1 MATAKQIK
9 ALQTRLDTTFG
20 KGKVKA
26 TEDTWSKNKAALD
39 TMEAAGKVPILDPS
53 GTLRGTDAVSKTAEV
68 YSDVTSEY
76 KDLLAHLSGEEGY
89 NPNFYLDS
97 SGILTTGVGLTAEY
111 VADPSPLRA
120 MTEKTNEAKMRVP
133 KYAKLHPQV
142 QLALV
147 DSAYRGD
154 LTNTDKDTGVVTSQK
169 WVDHVNNGDFRAA
182 AVEHINHAEYNKAKG
197 INGKSRGLI
206 PRFDWRAAALK
217 RSAEPQI
224 IQQMQDRSKSIYD
237 QRKDAAMLN
246 GMGSGITP
254 DKVPESNFF
263 GDAIDSVSGWI
274 DEAFSTGEIPKDKVP
289 PTTTQDIPVPEQGVT
304 VPKAENEMATQAQVN
319 SYLKKRNEKQ
329 ELSGADRVD
338 VPRRNQPDPTM
349 GGVIVGR
356 EPVDRVGEYIGPN
369 EIMDNPLYKDEITKA
384 QMFQDAKRMQQGQLS
399 LPNQMGRGD
408 GASEMSRRLADTLSP
423 PNRQQVSQLNMT
435 PPQGTVDQGLMNAL
449 GYQPQGTVD
458 QGLMNALGYQVAPNR
473 QQASQLNMTTPQVS
487 VDPGLLAAAAR
498 QQVMMGQDRLQQSQL
513 NLHKKGGEGYHY
525 DQNGQLVINAN
536 PHLANPAIPM
546 GTVLGGN
553 GQPVLSSNGSMIGS
567 PTQNPAYKAPAGGK
581 GSNATAQSAMDQLTG
596 IKGFGGK

>member
-39 TMEAAGKVPILDPS
+39 TMEAAGEVPILDPS

-263 GDAIDSVSGWI
+263 GDAIDSISGWI

-304 VPKAENEMATQAQVN
+304 VSKAENEMATQAQVN
-319 SYLKKRNEKQ
+319 SYLKKRNESK
-329 ELSGADRVD
+329 
-338 VPRRNQPDPTM
+338 T
-349 GGVIVGR
+349 R

-369 EIMDNPLYKDEITKA
+369 EVADNP
-384 QMFQDAKRMQQGQLS
+384 MFTEELRQLMQQQEVNRMQQSQTS

-408 GASEMSRRLADTLSP
+408 GESEMRRRLADSKSQVPVISGMEKTIPLAVDSDIP
-423 PNRQQVSQLNMT
+423 SVANGGVFGDIANKMQQPLGV
-435 PPQGTVDQGLMNAL
+435 VDQGLMNSL

-473 QQASQLNMTTPQVS
+473 QQA
-487 VDPGLLAAAAR
+487 
-498 QQVMMGQDRLQQSQL
+498 SQL

-546 GTVLGGN
+546 GTVLDGN
-553 GQPVLSSNGSMIGS
+553 RQPVLSSNGSMIGL

>member
-9 ALQTRLDTTFG
+9 TLQVRLDATFG

-68 YSDVTSEY
+68 YTDVTSEY
-76 KDLLAHLSGEEGY
+76 KDLLSHLSGEEGY

-197 INGKSRGLI
+197 INGESRGLI

-217 RSAEPQI
+217 RSAEPQT

-237 QRKDAAMLN
+237 QREDAAMLN

-263 GDAIDSVSGWI
+263 GDAFDSVSDFMDNLI
-274 DEAFSTGEIPKDKVP
+274 STGVFPEQKVP
-289 PTTTQDIPVPEQGVT
+289 PKTTQDIPVPEQGAT
-304 VPKAENEMATQAQVN
+304 VPETENEMATQAQVN
-319 SYLKKRNEKQ
+319 SYLKKRNESK
-329 ELSGADRVD
+329 
-338 VPRRNQPDPTM
+338 T
-349 GGVIVGR
+349 R
-356 EPVDRVGEYIGPN
+356 EPVDTVGEYIGPN
-369 EIMDNPLYKDEITKA
+369 EVADNPMYREELKQLMQREDVN
-384 QMFQDAKRMQQGQLS
+384 RMQQGQLYKVPVPTIDNDIPS
-399 LPNQMGRGD
+399 VANGGVFPFP
-408 GASEMSRRLADTLSP
+408 A
-423 PNRQQVSQLNMT
+423 VI
-435 PPQGTVDQGLMNAL
+435 PQGT
-449 GYQPQGTVD
+449 
-458 QGLMNALGYQVAPNR
+458 
-473 QQASQLNMTTPQVS
+473 
-487 VDPGLLAAAAR
+487 VDPGLLAAAN
-498 QQVMMGQDRLQQSQL
+498 QQQMMMNQGRLQQSQL
-513 NLHKKGGEGYHY
+513 NMMNPQGTVDPGLVTAAAGQQLAMMQQAVKDSEREPAAIAYPNKQSHMDNILQQTQLNLDKKSGENYHF
-525 DQNGQLVINAN
+525 DRNGQLVIDAN

-546 GTVLGGN
+546 GTVLSG
-553 GQPVLSSNGSMIGS
+553 GQPVRASNGSMVGS
-567 PTQNPAYKAPAGGK
+567 PTQNPALKAPAGGK
-581 GSNATAQSAMDQLTG
+581 GANATPQSAIAQLTG
-596 IKGFGGK
+596 MKGIGGK

>member
-9 ALQTRLDTTFG
+9 TLQVRLDATFG

-237 QRKDAAMLN
+237 QREDAAMLN

-263 GDAIDSVSGWI
+263 GDAFDSVSDFMDNLI
-274 DEAFSTGEIPKDKVP
+274 STGVFPEQKVP
-289 PTTTQDIPVPEQGVT
+289 PKTTQDIPVPEQGAT
-304 VPKAENEMATQAQVN
+304 VPETENEMATQAQVN
-319 SYLKKRNEKQ
+319 SYLKKRNESK
-329 ELSGADRVD
+329 
-338 VPRRNQPDPTM
+338 T
-349 GGVIVGR
+349 R
-356 EPVDRVGEYIGPN
+356 EPVDTVGEYIGPN
-369 EIMDNPLYKDEITKA
+369 EVADNPMYREELKQLMQREDVN
-384 QMFQDAKRMQQGQLS
+384 RMQQGQLYKVPVPTIDNDIPS
-399 LPNQMGRGD
+399 VANGGVFPFP
-408 GASEMSRRLADTLSP
+408 A
-423 PNRQQVSQLNMT
+423 VI
-435 PPQGTVDQGLMNAL
+435 PQGT
-449 GYQPQGTVD
+449 
-458 QGLMNALGYQVAPNR
+458 
-473 QQASQLNMTTPQVS
+473 
-487 VDPGLLAAAAR
+487 VDPGLLAAAN
-498 QQVMMGQDRLQQSQL
+498 QQQMMMNQGRLQQSQL
-513 NLHKKGGEGYHY
+513 NMMNPQGTVDPGLVTAAAGQQLAMMQQAVKDSEREPAAIAYPSKQSHMDNILQQTQLNLDKKSGENYHF
-525 DQNGQLVINAN
+525 DRNGQLVIDAN

-546 GTVLGGN
+546 GTVLSG
-553 GQPVLSSNGSMIGS
+553 GQPVRASNGSMVGS
-567 PTQNPAYKAPAGGK
+567 PTQNPALKAPAGGK
-581 GSNATAQSAMDQLTG
+581 GANATPQSAIAQLTG
-596 IKGFGGK
+596 MKGIGGK

>member
-9 ALQTRLDTTFG
+9 TLQVRLDATFG

-217 RSAEPQI
+217 RSAEPQT

-237 QRKDAAMLN
+237 QREDAAMLN

-263 GDAIDSVSGWI
+263 GDAFDSVSDFMDNLI
-274 DEAFSTGEIPKDKVP
+274 STGVFPEQKVP
-289 PTTTQDIPVPEQGVT
+289 PKTTQDIPVPEQGAT
-304 VPKAENEMATQAQVN
+304 VPETENEMATQAQVN
-319 SYLKKRNEKQ
+319 SYLKKRNESK
-329 ELSGADRVD
+329 
-338 VPRRNQPDPTM
+338 T
-349 GGVIVGR
+349 R
-356 EPVDRVGEYIGPN
+356 EPVDTVGEYIGPN
-369 EIMDNPLYKDEITKA
+369 EVADNPMYREELKQLMQREDVNRMQKGQLYKVPVPTIDNDIPSVA
-384 QMFQDAKRMQQGQLS
+384 NGGVFPFPA
-399 LPNQMGRGD
+399 
-408 GASEMSRRLADTLSP
+408 
-423 PNRQQVSQLNMT
+423 VI
-435 PPQGTVDQGLMNAL
+435 PQGT
-449 GYQPQGTVD
+449 
-458 QGLMNALGYQVAPNR
+458 
-473 QQASQLNMTTPQVS
+473 
-487 VDPGLLAAAAR
+487 VDPGLLAAAN
-498 QQVMMGQDRLQQSQL
+498 QQQMMMNQGRLQQSQL
-513 NLHKKGGEGYHY
+513 NMMNPQGTVDPGLVTAAAGQQLAMMQQAVKDSEREPAAIAFPSKQSHMDNILQQTQLNLDKKSGENYHF
-525 DQNGQLVINAN
+525 DRNGQLVIDAN

-546 GTVLGGN
+546 GTVLSG
-553 GQPVLSSNGSMIGS
+553 GQPVRASNGSMVGS
-567 PTQNPAYKAPAGGK
+567 PTQNPALKAPAGGK
-581 GSNATAQSAMDQLTG
+581 GANATPQSAIAQLTG
-596 IKGFGGK
+596 MKGIGGK

>member
-9 ALQTRLDTTFG
+9 TLQVRLDATFG

-68 YSDVTSEY
+68 YTDVTSEY
-76 KDLLAHLSGEEGY
+76 KDLLSHLSGEEGY

-217 RSAEPQI
+217 RSAEPQT

-237 QRKDAAMLN
+237 QREDAAMLN

-263 GDAIDSVSGWI
+263 GDAFDSVSDFMDNLI
-274 DEAFSTGEIPKDKVP
+274 STGVFPEQKVP
-289 PTTTQDIPVPEQGVT
+289 PKTTQDIPVPEQGAT
-304 VPKAENEMATQAQVN
+304 VPETENEMATQAQVN
-319 SYLKKRNEKQ
+319 SYLKKRNESK
-329 ELSGADRVD
+329 
-338 VPRRNQPDPTM
+338 T
-349 GGVIVGR
+349 R
-356 EPVDRVGEYIGPN
+356 EPVDTVGEYIGPN
-369 EIMDNPLYKDEITKA
+369 EVADNP
-384 QMFQDAKRMQQGQLS
+384 MFREELKQLMQREDVNRMQQGQLYKVPVPTIDNDIPS
-399 LPNQMGRGD
+399 VANGGVFPFP
-408 GASEMSRRLADTLSP
+408 A
-423 PNRQQVSQLNMT
+423 VI
-435 PPQGTVDQGLMNAL
+435 PQGT
-449 GYQPQGTVD
+449 
-458 QGLMNALGYQVAPNR
+458 
-473 QQASQLNMTTPQVS
+473 
-487 VDPGLLAAAAR
+487 VDPGLLAAAN
-498 QQVMMGQDRLQQSQL
+498 QQQMMMNQGRLQQSQL
-513 NLHKKGGEGYHY
+513 NMMNPQGTVDPGLVTAAAGQQLAMMQQAVKDSEREPAAIAYPSKQSHMDNILQQTQLNLDKRSGENYHF
-525 DQNGQLVINAN
+525 DRNGQLVIDAN

-546 GTVLGGN
+546 GTVLSG
-553 GQPVLSSNGSMIGS
+553 GQPVRASNGSMVGS
-567 PTQNPAYKAPAGGK
+567 PTQNPALKAPAGGK
-581 GSNATAQSAMDQLTG
+581 GANATPQSAIAQLTG
-596 IKGFGGK
+596 MKGIGGK